1 MKKIRLKILAALMA
15 FALAALLTG
24 CSENTQQG
32 GAEQPESDI
41 PAQDDIVILFTND
54 VHCAVDTDI
63 GYAGLVAYRELVEQR
78 TEYVAAY
85 PPLISGAARPS
96 VPFFTRI
103 SNGFVRK

>member
-41 PAQDDIVILFTND
+41 PAQDDIVILFTNE
-54 VHCAVDTDI
+54 ADI
-63 GYAGLVAYRELVEQR
+63 Q
-78 TEYVAAY
+78 
-85 PPLISGAARPS
+85 AARS
-96 VPFFTRI
+96 FI
-103 SNGFVRK
+103 HSIIQNS